1 MKALTLRD
9 VSTTAMVAGNEKRF
23 HTIIHDGMVKEWVG
37 FGWITER
44 TATADDL
51 RSLPSVMRQL
61 LWRETFPYSASID
74 ASLALVGR
82 CGFPL
87 GQGKWNYTM
96 AAAYGSFSI
105 IPNDPNSTGIH
116 DKRCGH
122 AHGAPTIPL
131 AILIAL
137 LSALEASNAQ

>member
-1 MKALTLRD
+1 
-9 VSTTAMVAGNEKRF
+9 MVLAKG
-23 HTIIHDGMVKEWVG
+23 HPDAVIHDCGTCVAIRYDGWPWEPTPDNPDPGSWHGVG
-37 FGWITER
+37 FAPKFT
-44 TATADDL
+44 
-51 RSLPSVMRQL
+51 
-61 LWRETFPYSASID
+61 ASID
-74 ASLALVGR
+74 ASLALVER

-137 LSALEASNAQ
+137 LSAIEASNAQ